1 MKVLQI
7 NKSDLDGGA
16 AKAAFR
22 INKALIDIKVNSKM
36 FVDRAKIYSEDVI
49 TDQSVKKKISSY
61 LKSKISNKVVHILKK
76 APNNQLSISIFNSD
90 AVKKINN
97 KDIDVINLHW
107 INDEML
113 SIKDLSKLNKPLAW
127 TFHDMWP
134 LCGVE
139 HYSSKIDWKNGFSN
153 SNDFLDI
160 DRITW
165 NRKKRHWSK
174 EFRIITPS
182 KWLKNQAK
190 MSPLF
195 NDNEVVSIPNCIDY
209 NFWDPIDTNIARKY
223 LKLPLDEP
231 ILLFGAME
239 ANDRRKGFDLLI
251 KALKILENDFPDLN
265 IVTFGRQNELKDIS
279 LKHYSLGFL
288 NDEAKIKMAYS
299 AANAFV
305 LPSRLDNLP
314 NTGLES
320 QACSTPIVAFDVGG
334 ISDIVTHNETG
345 YLAEAFNVEDF
356 AYGILNVIKDPERNK
371 NLSQSSRKKAIENWS
386 PSIVANAYKA
396 VYQSMI

>member
-239 ANDRRKGFDLLI
+239 ANDRRK
-251 KALKILENDFPDLN
+251 
-265 IVTFGRQNELKDIS
+265 
-279 LKHYSLGFL
+279 
-288 NDEAKIKMAYS
+288 
-299 AANAFV
+299 
-305 LPSRLDNLP
+305 
-314 NTGLES
+314 
-320 QACSTPIVAFDVGG
+320 
-334 ISDIVTHNETG
+334 
-345 YLAEAFNVEDF
+345 
-356 AYGILNVIKDPERNK
+356 
-371 NLSQSSRKKAIENWS
+371 
-386 PSIVANAYKA
+386 
-396 VYQSMI
+396 